1 MYKICRKLLMQD
13 ATFSELRSQARH
25 FFDLVEAGEVVRV
38 LRHGRPIAEIHPIAS
53 NPPSWKQRPA
63 RPLAIGGNEIGRL
76 IVEERRG

>member
-1 MYKICRKLLMQD
+1 MQE
-13 ATFSELRSQARH
+13 ATLSELRRQARH

-38 LRHGRPIAEIHPIAS
+38 LRNGRPIAEIHPIAS

-63 RPLAIGGNEIGRL
+63 RPLAIGGKEIGRL